1 MTGDRSQWNNKSRK
15 CQVDSHLPDQRV
27 SCSQS
32 LPRCCSST
40 GSSIHLAHQNKSIRD
55 DQIEIINTPSIQSRG
70 SAKTLMNRRP
80 INHCSLRTS
89 ANYIIKTK
97 LQKIDS
103 KYDSDFNTSLLYEF
117 AYISAIRLRQL
128 LHRQIIT

>member
-1 MTGDRSQWNNKSRK
+1 MTGDRSQWNNKLRK

-55 DQIEIINTPSIQSRG
+55 DQIEIVFINSIKGFGQD
-70 SAKTLMNRRP
+70 LMNRRP
-80 INHCSLRTS
+80 VNHCSPFQ
-89 ANYIIKTK
+89 NYIIKTK